1 MSEPVRKV
9 VVVGRDAAA
18 WLSALALQLSF
29 GRAESPVAIEL
40 IELPSRLREQ
50 DVFLTLPTQR
60 AFHRLLG
67 LDENRLLRAC
77 AGLYSLGQRFSN
89 WSGADEPFLHA
100 YDSHGAAF
108 GHVEFFQHWLK
119 ARARGLPVPLEDFSL
134 GAVAAK
140 QGRFV
145 IFNESTEGFSKASY
159 GYNLSALPY
168 LRAIGK
174 VALGAGLTHSV
185 GELESVDMDA
195 GELRSVVL
203 RDGRTVTGDLFV
215 DASGAEGS
223 LIRRVE
229 EPGNFASWRR
239 WLPCDRLMV
248 ASGPVL
254 KPIPAF
260 SQISAF
266 RAGWFGIFP
275 LMNRSAMIAAYASE
289 TMDDRDVMQ
298 TMSALSGIRI
308 AGDAVADV
316 IEPGARRQQW
326 IGNCIALGDAAIAV
340 EPLDA
345 VQLHL
350 LHTGISY
357 LVSLFPVT
365 RQEMPEA
372 SVFNAKMNAY
382 ATGVRDFQAAHYKL
396 NRRFGEAFWDTAREQ
411 SVPKTLERKLRLF
424 AARGVVAMQE
434 HETFQE
440 ENWTSILAGHRL
452 LPGAWDPQVDKV
464 PEQEQ
469 IENFQRML
477 KFISS
482 EVRAMP
488 SLQAHLD
495 LNTPQP
501 TSDYIF

>member
-1 MSEPVRKV
+1 MSERVRKV

-18 WLSALALQLSF
+18 WLSALTLQLSF
-29 GRAESPVAIEL
+29 GRADPPLAVEL
-40 IELPSRLREQ
+40 VELPSRLREQ
-50 DVFLTLPTQR
+50 DVFLTLPAQQ

-67 LDENRLLRAC
+67 LDENRLLRTC

-89 WSGADEPFLHA
+89 WSGADEPFIHA

-134 GAVAAK
+134 GAAAAK

-159 GYNLSALPY
+159 GYNLSAIGY
-168 LRAIGK
+168 LRALGK
-174 VALGAGLTHSV
+174 VALGAGLEHRV
-185 GELESVDMDA
+185 GELQSVDVES
-195 GELRSVVL
+195 GRVRSVAL

-215 DASGAEGS
+215 DASGVEGS
-223 LIRRVE
+223 LIGRLE
-229 EPGNFASWRR
+229 EPGNFSSWRR

-260 SQISAF
+260 SQVSAF

-275 LMNRSAMIAAYASE
+275 LMDRSALIASYAS
-289 TMDDRDVMQ
+289 DRIEDAEVMH
-298 TMSALSGIRI
+298 TMSSLSGIRI
-308 AGDAVADV
+308 SGDAVADT

-326 IGNCIALGDAAIAV
+326 IGNCVALGDAAVAV

-350 LHTGISY
+350 LQTGLSW
-357 LVSLFPVT
+357 LVSLFPVD
-365 RQEMPEA
+365 REAMPEA
-372 SVFNAKMNAY
+372 SVYNAKMEAH

-396 NRRFGEAFWDTAREQ
+396 NRRFGEAFWDAAREQ
-411 SVPKTLERKLRLF
+411 PASPTLERKLRLF

-440 ENWTSILAGHRL
+440 ENWTSIFAGHRL
-452 LPGAWDPQVDKV
+452 LPTAWDPQVDKV

-469 IENFQRML
+469 IENFRRML
-477 KFISS
+477 KFIAA
-482 EVRAMP
+482 EVQAMP

-495 LNTPQP
+495 LNSPQP

>member
-1 MSEPVRKV
+1 MSDPVRKV
-9 VVVGRDAAA
+9 VVVGRDATA
-18 WLSALALQLSF
+18 WLSALTLQLSF
-29 GRAESPVAIEL
+29 GRADPPVAVEL
-40 IELPSRLREQ
+40 VELPSRLREQ
-50 DVFLTLPTQR
+50 DVFLTLPAQQ

-67 LDENRLLRAC
+67 LDENRLLRSC

-89 WSGADEPFLHA
+89 WSGADEPFVHA

-108 GHVEFFQHWLK
+108 GHVGFFQHWLK

-145 IFNESTEGFSKASY
+145 IFNEATEGFSKASY
-159 GYNLSALPY
+159 GYNLAAIPY
-168 LRAIGK
+168 LRALGK
-174 VALGAGLTHSV
+174 VALGAGLAHTV
-185 GELESVDMDA
+185 GELESVEVAA
-195 GELRSVVL
+195 GRLRAVL
-203 RDGRTVTGDLFV
+203 LKDGRTVTGDLFV
-215 DASGAEGS
+215 DASGADGS
-223 LIRRVE
+223 LMRHLE
-229 EPGNFASWRR
+229 EPDNFVSWCR

-248 ASGPVL
+248 ATGPVL

-260 SQISAF
+260 SQVSAF
-266 RAGWFGIFP
+266 SAGWFGIFP
-275 LMNRSAMIAAYASE
+275 LMDRSAMIAAYSSDRI
-289 TMDDRDVMQ
+289 DDRDVMQ
-298 TMSALSGIRI
+298 TMAALSGIRI
-308 AGDAVADV
+308 SGDAVADS
-316 IEPGARRQQW
+316 IAAGARRQQW
-326 IGNCIALGDAAIAV
+326 IGNCIALGDAAVAV

-350 LHTGISY
+350 LQTGLSW

-365 RQEMPEA
+365 RADMPEA
-372 SVFNAKMNAY
+372 SVFNAKMDAH

-396 NRRFGEAFWDTAREQ
+396 NRRFGDAFWDAAREQ
-411 SVPKTLERKLRLF
+411 PAPATLERKIRLF

-440 ENWTSILAGHRL
+440 ENWTSIFAGHRL
-452 LPGAWDPQVDKV
+452 LPAAWDPQVDKV

-469 IENFQRML
+469 IANFQRML
-477 KFISS
+477 KFIAA
-482 EVRAMP
+482 EVQAMP

-495 LNTPQP
+495 LNTPQT